1 MSSSFTNL
9 VSYCRHKGIK
19 KVPQIIEFVGLV
31 CLLSG
36 IVRLVLRREGDSNP
50 RYPLGVYTLSRRASS
65 TTRAP
70 LLVRGAKVREVF
82 GITKCSGK

>member
-1 MSSSFTNL
+1 MCLSSHTILYEVLYGIEKEIAITFLSYSDFSFNL
-9 VSYCRHKGIK
+9 
-19 KVPQIIEFVGLV
+19 
-31 CLLSG
+31 
-36 IVRLVLRREGDSNP
+36 LRREGDSNP

-82 GITKCSGK
+82 GITKYSGK